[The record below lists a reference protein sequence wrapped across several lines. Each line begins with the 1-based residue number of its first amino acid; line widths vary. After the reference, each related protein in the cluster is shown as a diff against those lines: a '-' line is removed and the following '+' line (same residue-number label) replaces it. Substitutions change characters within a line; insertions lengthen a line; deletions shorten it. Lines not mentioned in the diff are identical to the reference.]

1 MNTWQGSVLP
11 DNANP
16 KGLAL
21 SLGERGCQS
30 SKDRCQSHKDRCQSS
45 KDRCM
50 YAREGIDARSQPD
63 GESSMNIEYS
73 RIMNLFKPAE
83 QQVSGS
89 RESSGVMNGLAADKI
104 FAGEVIDIL
113 NNSVGI
119 AMEGGRTIS
128 ARLEG
133 AVDLYIGQQ
142 ISFQVKQSSREQ
154 IVISPVA
161 DYRTNNSAFMRV
173 LEAAGIPSGERALE
187 MAKAMMEKKMPVDM
201 RAVQEMHRSVSGFPD
216 ADVNSIVSVRKL
228 GLPVTGKNM
237 ESFER
242 YRNYEHR
249 IAMEI
254 ENLAGK
260 IPEMLESMGT
270 GGSFDGSGS
279 NQAGMIGM
287 NSKIL
292 DIFGGSFLPEN
303 EAESWKKA
311 GAETG
316 LGRFLEPSERE
327 TLDGRLETL
336 GVPEGIRERVAGG
349 GISEKELLTILK
361 ASCQKWQSGQAESET
376 AMKMVLENL
385 FGSPEYAKL
394 LKEGI
399 RSSWLVSPGEIADEK
414 GLEELYDRL
423 DRQTKSLNLVM
434 DQAGGPAREIAEQA
448 GSLRDNLDFMN
459 QLNQLFAYIQIPLR
473 LRNQTVHSELYVYT
487 DKKKL
492 ARRDGDISILLHLDM
507 DALGSVDIHVQMSGK
522 NMNMRFSLEDGES
535 ARLVKESIGQLEG
548 RLEAKGYH
556 IDFSVETRDKKAG
569 YREEFLDL
577 CSGEGSMKKYAFD
590 VRM

>member
-1 MNTWQGSVLP
+1 
-11 DNANP
+11 
-16 KGLAL
+16 
-21 SLGERGCQS
+21 
-30 SKDRCQSHKDRCQSS
+30 
-45 KDRCM
+45 M

-279 NQAGMIGM
+279 NQVGMIGM

-327 TLDGRLETL
+327 TLAGRLETL

-361 ASCQKWQSGQAESET
+361 VSCQKWQSGQAESET

-385 FGSPEYAKL
+385 FGIPEYAKL

-492 ARRDGDISILLHLDM
+492 AQGDGDISILLHLDM

-535 ARLVKESIGQLEG
+535 ARIVKESIGQLEG

-556 IDFSVETRDKKAG
+556 TDFSVETRDKKAD

-577 CSGEGSMKKYAFD
+577 CCGEGSMKKYAFD

>member
-1 MNTWQGSVLP
+1 
-11 DNANP
+11 
-16 KGLAL
+16 
-21 SLGERGCQS
+21 
-30 SKDRCQSHKDRCQSS
+30 
-45 KDRCM
+45 
-50 YAREGIDARSQPD
+50 
-63 GESSMNIEYS
+63 MNIEYS

-83 QQVSGS
+83 QQVSGG

-113 NNSVGI
+113 NNSVVI

-133 AVDLYIGQQ
+133 AVDLYIGQR

-216 ADVNSIVSVRKL
+216 SDVNSIVSVRKL
-228 GLPVTGKNM
+228 GLPVTGKNL

-260 IPEMLESMGT
+260 IPEMLESMGA

-279 NQAGMIGM
+279 NQAGMIEM

-327 TLDGRLETL
+327 TLAGRLETL

-434 DQAGGPAREIAEQA
+434 DQAGGPAREIAKQA

-492 ARRDGDISILLHLDM
+492 AQGDGDISILLHLDM

-522 NMNMRFSLEDGES
+522 NMNMRFSFEDGES
-535 ARLVKESIGQLEG
+535 ARIVKESIGQLEG

-556 IDFSVETRDKKAG
+556 TDFSVETRDKTAD

-577 CSGEGSMKKYAFD
+577 CCGEGSMKKYAFD

>member
-30 SKDRCQSHKDRCQSS
+30 SKDRCQSS

-279 NQAGMIGM
+279 NQVGMIGM

-327 TLDGRLETL
+327 TLAGRLETL

-361 ASCQKWQSGQAESET
+361 VSCQKWQSGQAESET

-385 FGSPEYAKL
+385 FGIPEYAKL

-492 ARRDGDISILLHLDM
+492 AQGDGDISILLHLDM

-535 ARLVKESIGQLEG
+535 ARIVKESIGQLEG

-556 IDFSVETRDKKAG
+556 TDFSVETRDKKAD

-577 CSGEGSMKKYAFD
+577 CCGEGSMKKYAFD

>member
-1 MNTWQGSVLP
+1 
-11 DNANP
+11 
-16 KGLAL
+16 
-21 SLGERGCQS
+21 
-30 SKDRCQSHKDRCQSS
+30 
-45 KDRCM
+45 M

-327 TLDGRLETL
+327 TLAGRLETL

-492 ARRDGDISILLHLDM
+492 AQGDGDISILLHLDM

-535 ARLVKESIGQLEG
+535 ARIVKESIGQLEG

-556 IDFSVETRDKKAG
+556 TDFSVETRDKKAD

-577 CSGEGSMKKYAFD
+577 CCGEGSMKKYAFD